1 MLQGDVRIEGDGY
14 FELGA
19 GGTEGSFAGNIVNDG
34 RFVFNRSDNY
44 DFLGDF
50 SGNGVL
56 DKKGEGALTFMG
68 DYAFE
73 GVTNIL
79 GGSVRIGGTIDP
91 TTDFN
96 LGDGGALDITGK
108 DQTIGGLEGRSEG
121 HTSELQSLLLIS
133 YAVFFLKQNNK

>member
-108 DQTIGGLEGRSEG
+108 DQTIGGLEGEERSEERRVG
-121 HTSELQSLLLIS
+121 KECVRRGKSR
-133 YAVFFLKQNNK
+133 

>member
-1 MLQGDVRIEGDGY
+1 
-14 FELGA
+14 
-19 GGTEGSFAGNIVNDG
+19 
-34 RFVFNRSDNY
+34 
-44 DFLGDF
+44 
-50 SGNGVL
+50 
-56 DKKGEGALTFMG
+56 MG

-108 DQTIGGLEGRSEG
+108 DQTIGGLEGEEG
-121 HTSELQSLLLIS
+121 SNVELGDSELTVDQPGDTALAGDITGTGSFVKIGRAS
-133 YAVFFLKQNNK
+133 CRERVGHSV

>member
-1 MLQGDVRIEGDGY
+1 
-14 FELGA
+14 
-19 GGTEGSFAGNIVNDG
+19 
-34 RFVFNRSDNY
+34 
-44 DFLGDF
+44 
-50 SGNGVL
+50 
-56 DKKGEGALTFMG
+56 MG

-108 DQTIGGLEGRSEG
+108 DQTIGGLAGEEGSNVKLG
-121 HTSELQSLLLIS
+121 ASELTVAQPGDTAFEGGIAGPRRL
-133 YAVFFLKQNNK
+133 AKQGEGPTHLPAELTTTA